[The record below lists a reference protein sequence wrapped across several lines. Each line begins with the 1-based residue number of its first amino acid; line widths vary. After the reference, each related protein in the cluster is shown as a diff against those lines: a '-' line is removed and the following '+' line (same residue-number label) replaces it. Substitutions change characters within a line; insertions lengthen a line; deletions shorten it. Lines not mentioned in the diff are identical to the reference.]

1 MTTFDRIRT
10 IIMEQLQVDE
20 SMVTMDTNMIKDL
33 EADSLDAVE
42 IIMAIEEDFGIEIP
56 DEEAEKF
63 QLVGDLIRY
72 VEENC
77 EQE

>member
-1 MTTFDRIRT
+1 MTFEKIRE
-10 IIMEQLQVDE
+10 IIMNQLSVDE
-20 SMVTMDTNMIKDL
+20 SMVTMDTNLMKDL

-42 IIMAIEEDFGIEIP
+42 IIMAIEEEFDIEVP

-63 QLVGDLIRY
+63 QLVGDLVRY

-77 EQE
+77 